1 MKAPTKAGPWDGW
14 QQALERVL
22 DALDWRALGDVY
34 FHEDGEQLLRNRRE
48 PLHRLGTIW
57 SRALLRRL
65 PQAGRSLHVGAGLA
79 ELPAMLAEILVA
91 GRSVRAVNL
100 RGEECAILDRALQQA
115 GLGDRLRIEHGD
127 AGAVESAEG
136 YDHLGVVSLFT
147 DPETWPTLSDI
158 SYGRIC
164 PVQVDVD
171 AFVRERDHARGI
183 AQRLWSLLRKP
194 GWITTSADELG
205 WFLDRAEAE
214 GVPLEADD
222 ALIET
227 AMVGDPIGFVRV
239 G

>member
-1 MKAPTKAGPWDGW
+1 MKAPTKAGPWDAW

-48 PLHRLGTIW
+48 PLQRLGTIW

-65 PQAGRSLHVGAGLA
+65 PPAGRSLHVGAGLA

-100 RGEECAILDRALQQA
+100 RGEECAILDRALQEA

-127 AGAVESAEG
+127 AGAVESADG

-171 AFVRERDHARGI
+171 AFVRERDHARAI
-183 AQRLWSLLRKP
+183 AQRLWSLLHRP

-214 GVPLEADD
+214 GVPIEADD

>member
-1 MKAPTKAGPWDGW
+1 
-14 QQALERVL
+14 
-22 DALDWRALGDVY
+22 
-34 FHEDGEQLLRNRRE
+34 
-48 PLHRLGTIW
+48 
-57 SRALLRRL
+57 
-65 PQAGRSLHVGAGLA
+65 VGAGLA

-115 GLGDRLRIEHGD
+115 GLADRLRIEHGD
-127 AGAVESAEG
+127 AGSIDPAER

-164 PVQVDVD
+164 PVQIDVD
-171 AFVRERDHARGI
+171 AFVRERDHARSI
-183 AQRLWSLLRKP
+183 AVRLWGLLQRP

-205 WFLDRAEAE
+205 WFLDRADAE
-214 GVPLEADD
+214 GVPVEADD

-227 AMVGDPIGFVRV
+227 AMVGDPIGFVHV

>member
-1 MKAPTKAGPWDGW
+1 MKAVAKGGPWDPW

-22 DALDWRALGDVY
+22 DAVDWRALGDVY

-48 PLHRLGTIW
+48 PLQRLGTIW
-57 SRALLRRL
+57 ARALLRRL
-65 PQAGRSLHVGAGLA
+65 PPAGRSLHVGAGLA

-115 GLGDRLRIEHGD
+115 GLADRLRIEHGD
-127 AGAVESAEG
+127 AGSIDPAER

-164 PVQVDVD
+164 PVQIDVE
-171 AFVRERDHARGI
+171 AFVRERDHARSI
-183 AQRLWSLLRKP
+183 AVRLWGLLQRP

-205 WFLDRAEAE
+205 WFLDRADAE
-214 GVPLEADD
+214 GVPVEADD

-227 AMVGDPIGFVRV
+227 AMVGDPIGFVHV

>member
-1 MKAPTKAGPWDGW
+1 MKAVAKGGPWDPW

-22 DALDWRALGDVY
+22 DAVDWRALGDVY

-48 PLHRLGTIW
+48 PLQRLGTIW
-57 SRALLRRL
+57 ARALLRRL
-65 PQAGRSLHVGAGLA
+65 PPAGRSLHVGAGLA

-115 GLGDRLRIEHGD
+115 GLADRLRIEHGD
-127 AGAVESAEG
+127 AGSIDPAER

-164 PVQVDVD
+164 PVQIDVE
-171 AFVRERDHARGI
+171 AFVRERDHARSI
-183 AQRLWSLLRKP
+183 AVRLWGLLAPRL
-194 GWITTSADELG
+194 DHHLG
-205 WFLDRAEAE
+205 RRTGLVPRPRRCGGRARR
-214 GVPLEADD
+214 G
-222 ALIET
+222 
-227 AMVGDPIGFVRV
+227 R
-239 G
+239 